1 MFLWFNLD
9 LFSPAYQEGSARKK
23 NSLRTA
29 DVKDIQAI
37 LKCSHSF
44 IGALILPG
52 QRKTSTD
59 SRPSICRC
67 GLPVS
72 E

>member
-1 MFLWFNLD
+1 MFLWFSLNIFFL
-9 LFSPAYQEGSARKK
+9 LLIK

-37 LKCSHSF
+37 LKCCHSF

-52 QRKTSTD
+52 QRQTSTD
-59 SRPSICRC
+59 S
-67 GLPVS
+67 GLS
-72 E
+72 L